1 MTRKVRSVSSAA
13 GPDRPSQARSASS
26 ADGRSSG
33 GRESRT
39 KQGRQAGRPV
49 RAVGG
54 SAQGPAFQRPS
65 LADRREQRRR
75 QSRERRL
82 RESIITPSGVRRIR
96 DIDADR
102 PVRRPRRGLLAS
114 LRDPVI
120 CYYGFI
126 ICVALLL
133 ILGIV
138 MVFSSSSVDLIA
150 AGQSPYSKV
159 IRQCLFAFAGVVL
172 GVIAAHIDVD
182 SYRHG
187 SFGFFFLTLCLQG
200 LTLTPLGASAG
211 GNSGW
216 IVVGPVS
223 FQPAELL
230 KLSLCLWM
238 PSTIVASRNARHY
251 GRSLKE
257 QLKPFSLA
265 LIGLFSAFGLVMAG
279 KDLGTDI
286 IILVIGGT
294 ALLCGGIDTR
304 LMAVGVALVAAAVVG
319 VFVTGSG
326 NRMDRI
332 RALLSHCQGADDK
345 LGVCY
350 QVIHGRYALAS
361 GGFFGLGLGAS
372 REKWSYLPEAQN
384 DFIFA
389 VIGEELGFVGA
400 FLVILLFVL
409 IAWFLGRVAWQMR
422 PPAVPPTTPA
432 ARDTDIRRQYS
443 RLVLMCILGW
453 ICFQAFINILV
464 VLQILP
470 VMGVPLPFVSA
481 GGTALIACL
490 TASGAAT
497 AMMREQPEISAVFPG
512 RTARRRRRATRAAG
526 SIRPEKHE
534 RRDHTDG
541 IAHDRQG
548 GRVRHDG
555 GIRG

>member
-1 MTRKVRSVSSAA
+1 MARQVRSASSDTGMGRGTADRSVSSA
-13 GPDRPSQARSASS
+13 GD
-26 ADGRSSG
+26 
-33 GRESRT
+33 
-39 KQGRQAGRPV
+39 RQAGRQEG
-49 RAVGG
+49 RRHEARSGF
-54 SAQGPAFQRPS
+54 AQGSGASSPGSSFQRPS
-65 LADRREQRRR
+65 LSDRREQRRR
-75 QSRERRL
+75 QARDRRL
-82 RESIITPSGVRRIR
+82 RDSIITPSGVRRINE
-96 DIDADR
+96 IDADR
-102 PVRRPRRGLLAS
+102 PARRPRRGLLAS
-114 LRDPVI
+114 MRDPVI

-159 IRQCLFAFAGVVL
+159 IRQCLFAFVGVVL
-172 GVIAAHIDVD
+172 AIIAAHISVD

-187 SFGFFFLTLCLQG
+187 SFAFFLCTLFFQA

-216 IVVGPVS
+216 LAIGPFS

-238 PSTIVASRNARHY
+238 PATIVASRNARRY
-251 GRSLKE
+251 GRGFMD
-257 QLKPFSLA
+257 QLRPFMIA
-265 LIGLFSAFGLVMAG
+265 LIGLLLAFGLVMAG
-279 KDLGTDI
+279 KDLGTGI
-286 IILVIGGT
+286 IILIVGAV
-294 ALLCGGIDTR
+294 ALLCGGIDPR
-304 LMAVGVALVAAAVVG
+304 LMAGGVAAVAAAIIG

-332 RALLSHCQGADDK
+332 RALLSQCKGADDK

-432 ARDTDIRRQYS
+432 ARGADIRRQYS
-443 RLVLMCILGW
+443 RLVLICILGW

-490 TASGAAT
+490 TASGSAT
-497 AMMREQPEISAVFPG
+497 SMMREQPRIAAVFPARPARRHR
-512 RTARRRRRATRAAG
+512 RTARTAG
-526 SIRPEKHE
+526 SIRPQEQGRRQRYE
-534 RRDHTDG
+534 RRVDTDG
-541 IAHDRQG
+541 GAHD
-548 GRVRHDG
+548 GR
-555 GIRG
+555 RG

>member
-1 MTRKVRSVSSAA
+1 MARQVRSSSD
-13 GPDRPSQARSASS
+13 GGTSRGSS
-26 ADGRSSG
+26 
-33 GRESRT
+33 
-39 KQGRQAGRPV
+39 
-49 RAVGG
+49 
-54 SAQGPAFQRPS
+54 FQRPS
-65 LADRREQRRR
+65 LSERREQRRR
-75 QSRERRL
+75 KSQEQRL
-82 RESIITPSGVRRIR
+82 RDSIITSAGVRRIS

-114 LRDPVI
+114 MRDPVI
-120 CYYGFI
+120 CYYSFI

-159 IRQCLFAFAGVVL
+159 IRQCLFAFVGVVFA
-172 GVIAAHIDVD
+172 VMAAHIDVD
-182 SYRHG
+182 AYRHG
-187 SFGFFFLTLCLQG
+187 SFFFFLITLCLQG
-200 LTLTPLGASAG
+200 LTLTQLGASAG

-216 IVVGPVS
+216 LVIGPVS

-238 PSTIVASRNARHY
+238 PSTIVASRNARRY
-251 GRSLKE
+251 GRGFIE
-257 QLKPFSLA
+257 QLKPFSIA
-265 LIGLFSAFGLVMAG
+265 LIGLIAAFGLVMAG
-279 KDLGTDI
+279 KDLGTGI
-286 IILVIGGT
+286 IILVIGGI

-304 LMAVGVALVAAAVVG
+304 LMAGGIAVVATAVIS

-332 RALLSHCQGADDK
+332 RALLSHCQSADDK

-400 FLVILLFVL
+400 FLVILAFAL

-422 PPAVPPTTPA
+422 PPAVPATTA
-432 ARDTDIRRQYS
+432 AAKDTDIRRQYA
-443 RLVLMCILGW
+443 RLVLICILGW

-490 TASGAAT
+490 TASGSAT
-497 AMMREQPEISAVFPG
+497 AMMREQPEISAVFPA
-512 RTARRRRRATRAAG
+512 RSARRRRAARTAG
-526 SIRPEKHE
+526 NIRPGKNE

-541 IAHDRQG
+541 IGHDRRN
-548 GRVRHDG
+548 GRVISGRNS
-555 GIRG
+555 RG